1 MENSSLNINA
11 DGKEAVKKRFAMV
24 RELREDCA
32 RQQKK
37 GLHFILTS
45 VIIWSIIFVVQL
57 LPLSV
62 MLRNM
67 LTFCASVPLCPMA
80 YGISKLIKVDF
91 QGKSNP
97 LTSLGILFTVN
108 QMIYLLIAMWV
119 FSAVPEKLVMVYAMI
134 FGAHLLPYGWLY
146 LSKSYYV
153 FAGVIPVLALV
164 LGLSFSSA
172 VVAGVMIL
180 MEVVF
185 CICLVAEVKKPE
197 GQKQ

>member
-1 MENSSLNINA
+1 MKGNSLNKNVDMKA
-11 DGKEAVKKRFAMV
+11 EVKKRFAMV
-24 RELREDCA
+24 HELKLDCA

-45 VIIWSIIFVVQL
+45 IVIWTLIFVVQL
-57 LPLSV
+57 LPLSLPV
-62 MLRNM
+62 KNA
-67 LTFCASVPLCPMA
+67 LTFCASIPLCPMA

-91 QGKSNP
+91 QGKDNP

-119 FSAVPEKLVMVYAMI
+119 FSAVPGKLVMVYAMI

-153 FAGVIPVLALV
+153 FAGVIPVLALII
-164 LGLSFSSA
+164 GLYYPA
-172 VVAGVMIL
+172 TAVAGRS
-180 MEVVF
+180 
-185 CICLVAEVKKPE
+185 
-197 GQKQ
+197 